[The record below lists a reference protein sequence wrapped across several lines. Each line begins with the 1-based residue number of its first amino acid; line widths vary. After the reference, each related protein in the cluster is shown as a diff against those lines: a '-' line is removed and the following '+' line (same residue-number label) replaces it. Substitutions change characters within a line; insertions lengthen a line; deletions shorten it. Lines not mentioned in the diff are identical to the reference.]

1 MRTLLSVGL
10 LVLAG
15 CANAPAS
22 ESPAS
27 SSPVPAPSATDR
39 ALPPAS
45 APATAVAEP
54 SAAPVASAV
63 ASAPA
68 SASAAADSGPL
79 PDVEV
84 KNIGMHIG
92 GGPNDS
98 ETKAPIKTSVE
109 PHFDTIKRCYAK
121 ADEQKQG
128 DVSLDLKIDRAG
140 GKAEVQKF
148 KSGIPGEAF
157 KDCLTVLFTAIDFK
171 KPKTGTTIVSY
182 SLRFTPGKKK

>member
-1 MRTLLSVGL
+1 MRTITVSVCFLL
-10 LVLAG
+10 AA
-15 CANAPAS
+15 CANAPTS

-39 ALPPAS
+39 AAS
-45 APATAVAEP
+45 ATATTQTSAALTT
-54 SAAPVASAV
+54 SAAPTT
-63 ASAPA
+63 PA
-68 SASAAADSGPL
+68 LASAAVSAAPAGEEA

-92 GGPNDS
+92 GGPNDN

-109 PHFDTIKRCYAK
+109 PHFDALKRCYAK

-140 GKAEVQKF
+140 GKAELQKY

-157 KDCLTVLFTAIDFK
+157 KTCVSDLFKEIEFK